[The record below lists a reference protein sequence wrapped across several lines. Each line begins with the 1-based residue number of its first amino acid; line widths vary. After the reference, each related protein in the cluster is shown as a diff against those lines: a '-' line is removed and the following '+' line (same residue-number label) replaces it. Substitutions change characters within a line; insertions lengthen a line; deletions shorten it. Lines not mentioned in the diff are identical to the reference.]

1 MIENLG
7 NRERTHSCGALRQQ
21 HAGQRATLMGW
32 CARRRDFGPLTF
44 IDLRDR
50 DGLTQIVVNQEKAP
64 DAHAKAKDARTE
76 YVLAVI
82 GDVVLRD
89 ESARNPKLSTGDVEV
104 QASEIVILNDSR
116 TLPFQ
121 LDTAIPEALAAE
133 DLRLKYRYLD
143 LRRPQLQANLR
154 LRHRVVLEINR
165 YMDEHGFIQIET
177 PNLIKSTPEGARD
190 YIVPSR
196 VQPGKF
202 FALPQSPQIFKQICM
217 IAGLDKYYQIARC
230 FRDEDLRADRQPE
243 FSQLDVE
250 MSFATA
256 EQIYCLIEGLF
267 ARVFR
272 LIGAE
277 LQTPFP
283 RFTFAEVMRRFGSD
297 KPDLRIES
305 MELQDLSSALAET
318 TFAPYASV
326 LAAGGEVKGIVV
338 AGGAAM
344 SRKSLDEL
352 QEFAKRYGAGA
363 LAWIKLGDELS
374 SSLLKALGNDK
385 VIDLAGV
392 AGAQK
397 GDAVLIVAGKPDVVA
412 ASLGALRN
420 EIARREKLIP
430 ENVFAPLW
438 VTEFPMF
445 EFHEDDRRYYSMHH
459 PFTSPLDEDVP
470 LLQRAV
476 EGEAELFGQLRA
488 KAYDAVINGVEVAG
502 GSIRIHRRDVQSLV
516 FKALGMTEETARARF
531 GFFLDAL
538 AYGTPPHGGIASGI
552 ERTMMVLVPT
562 ENIRDVMAF
571 PKTASAQDLMIDAPG
586 EVDPKQLEELH
597 LKIAEHRPHEPF
609 NEVVF
614 RRLVDEALANLPS
627 IVLDQNSSREEKEIA
642 VLERLLDKVTRHCGI
657 IGGFKFE
664 DVTDHPR
671 KIQVVQQIVG
681 IVDFDSVHEHT
692 SSVAFKKQPII
703 KEYLDKALGN

>member
-1 MIENLG
+1 MIDNLG
-7 NRERTHSCGALRQQ
+7 NLERTHSCGALRKE
-21 HAGQRATLMGW
+21 HSGARVTLMGW

-50 DGLTQIVVNQEKAP
+50 EGITQVVVNQENAQE
-64 DAHAKAKDARTE
+64 AHAKAKEVRGE
-76 YVLAVI
+76 YVLAVT

-89 ESARNPKLSTGDVEV
+89 EGARNPKHATGDVEV
-104 QASEIVILNDSR
+104 QASDLVILNDAC

-121 LDTAIPEALAAE
+121 LDAPASEALASE

-154 LRHRVVLEINR
+154 LRHRLLLEINR
-165 YMDEHGFIQIET
+165 YMDEQGFTQIET

-250 MSFATA
+250 MSFATPD
-256 EQIYCLIEGLF
+256 QIYALVEGLF

-272 LIGAE
+272 LIGVE

-283 RFTFAEVMRRFGSD
+283 RFTFAEVMQRFGSD
-297 KPDLRIES
+297 KPDLRIEG
-305 MELQDLSSALAET
+305 MELKDLSPALTET
-318 TFAPYASV
+318 TFAPFASA
-326 LAAGGEVKGIVV
+326 LGAGGEVRGLVV
-338 AGGAAM
+338 RGGATM
-344 SRKSLDEL
+344 SRKTLDEL

-374 SSLLKALGNDK
+374 SSLLKALGNET
-385 VIDLAGV
+385 VTRIAE
-392 AGAQK
+392 AATASK
-397 GDAVLIVAGKPDVVA
+397 GDGVLIVAGKTDVVA

-420 EIARREKLIP
+420 EVARREKLIP
-430 ENVFAPLW
+430 EKVFAPLW

-445 EFHEDDRRYYSMHH
+445 EFHEDDGRYYSMHH

-470 LLQRAV
+470 LLERAV
-476 EGEAELFGQLRA
+476 NGETQLFAALRA

-502 GSIRIHRRDVQSLV
+502 GSIRIHRSDVQSVV
-516 FKALGMTEETARARF
+516 FNALGMTEETARARF

-538 AYGTPPHGGIASGI
+538 SYGTPPHGGIASGI

-586 EVDPKQLEELH
+586 EVDAKQLAELH
-597 LKIAEHRPHEPF
+597 LKI
-609 NEVVF
+609 VK
-614 RRLVDEALANLPS
+614 D
-627 IVLDQNSSREEKEIA
+627 
-642 VLERLLDKVTRHCGI
+642 
-657 IGGFKFE
+657 
-664 DVTDHPR
+664 
-671 KIQVVQQIVG
+671 
-681 IVDFDSVHEHT
+681 
-692 SSVAFKKQPII
+692 
-703 KEYLDKALGN
+703 

>member
-1 MIENLG
+1 MIENL
-7 NRERTHSCGALRQQ
+7 NNLERTHSCGALRKDNVG
-21 HAGQRATLMGW
+21 AFVTLMGW

-50 DGLTQIVVNQEKAP
+50 DGITQIVVNQEKAVE
-64 DAHAKAKDARTE
+64 AHAKAKDVRGE

-82 GDVVLRD
+82 GEVVLRD
-89 ESARNPKLSTGDVEV
+89 EGARNPKIATGDIEV
-104 QASEIVILNDSR
+104 QANELRILNDAR

-121 LDTAIPEALAAE
+121 LDASDTALAAE

-143 LRRPQLQANLR
+143 LRRTPLQANLR
-154 LRHRVVLEINR
+154 LRHRVVLEINQ
-165 YMDEHGFIQIET
+165 YMDEQGFTQIET

-250 MSFATA
+250 MSFATPD
-256 EQIYCLIEGLF
+256 QVYKLVEGLF
-267 ARVFR
+267 ARLFR
-272 LIGAE
+272 LIDVE

-297 KPDLRIES
+297 KPDLRIPA
-305 MELQDLSSALAET
+305 MEIQDLSLALAET

-326 LAAGGEVKGIVV
+326 LSAGGEIKGIV
-338 AGGAAM
+338 AGGGASM
-344 SRKSLDEL
+344 SRKTLDEL
-352 QEFAKRYGAGA
+352 QEFVKRYGAGA
-363 LAWIKLGDELS
+363 LAWIKLGDELT
-374 SSLLKALGNDK
+374 SSLLKVLGNDK
-385 VIDLAGV
+385 VVDLAGI

-397 GDAVLIVAGKPDVVA
+397 GDAVLIVAGKPDIVA

-420 EIARREKLIP
+420 EVAKREKLIP
-430 ENVFAPLW
+430 EGVYAPLW

-445 EFHEDDRRYYSMHH
+445 EYHEDDGRYYSMHH
-459 PFTSPLDEDVP
+459 PFTSPLDDDIPVLE
-470 LLQRAV
+470 RAV
-476 EGEAELFGQLRA
+476 NGQAALFGQLRA

-516 FKALGMTEETARARF
+516 FKALGMSDEQARARF

-552 ERTMMVLVPT
+552 ERTLMVLVPT

-586 EVDPKQLEELH
+586 EVDEKQLAELH
-597 LKIAEHRPHEPF
+597 LKIVG
-609 NEVVF
+609 NE
-614 RRLVDEALANLPS
+614 
-627 IVLDQNSSREEKEIA
+627 
-642 VLERLLDKVTRHCGI
+642 
-657 IGGFKFE
+657 
-664 DVTDHPR
+664 
-671 KIQVVQQIVG
+671 
-681 IVDFDSVHEHT
+681 
-692 SSVAFKKQPII
+692 
-703 KEYLDKALGN
+703 

>member
-1 MIENLG
+1 MIENLN
-7 NRERTHSCGALRQQ
+7 NRERTHSCGELRQE
-21 HAGQRATLMGW
+21 HVGQRATLMGW

-50 DGLTQIVVNQEKAP
+50 DGITQIVVNQEKAP
-64 DAHAKAKDARTE
+64 DAHAKAKDVRGE
-76 YVLAVI
+76 YVLAVT

-89 ESARNPKLSTGDVEV
+89 ETSRNPKLSTGDVEV
-104 QASEIVILNDSR
+104 QATEIVVLNDSR

-121 LDTAIPEALAAE
+121 LDPSLRERVGELRQGLASE

-143 LRRPQLQANLR
+143 LRRPELQANLR
-154 LRHRVVLEINR
+154 LRHRVILEINR
-165 YMDEHGFIQIET
+165 YMDEQGFTQIET

-250 MSFATA
+250 MSFATT

-297 KPDLRIES
+297 KPDLRIEG
-305 MELQDLSSALAET
+305 MELQDLSSALPET

-326 LAAGGEVKGIVV
+326 LAADGEIKGLVV
-338 AGGAAM
+338 SEGAAW
-344 SRKSLDEL
+344 SRKTLDEL

-374 SSLLKALGNDK
+374 SSLLKGLGNDK
-385 VIDLAGV
+385 VVDLAGV

-420 EIARREKLIP
+420 EIARREEIIP
-430 ENVFAPLW
+430 ENIFAPLW

-459 PFTSPLDEDVP
+459 PFTSPLDEDVG
-470 LLQRAV
+470 LLERAV
-476 EGEAELFGQLRA
+476 NGETELFGQLRA
-488 KAYDAVINGVEVAG
+488 KAYDTVINGVEVAG

-516 FKALGMTEETARARF
+516 FKALGMNEETARARF

-552 ERTMMVLVPT
+552 ERILMVLVPT

-586 EVDPKQLEELH
+586 EVDPKQLDELH
-597 LKIAEHRPHEPF
+597 LRIAE
-609 NEVVF
+609 
-614 RRLVDEALANLPS
+614 D
-627 IVLDQNSSREEKEIA
+627 
-642 VLERLLDKVTRHCGI
+642 
-657 IGGFKFE
+657 
-664 DVTDHPR
+664 
-671 KIQVVQQIVG
+671 
-681 IVDFDSVHEHT
+681 
-692 SSVAFKKQPII
+692 
-703 KEYLDKALGN
+703 